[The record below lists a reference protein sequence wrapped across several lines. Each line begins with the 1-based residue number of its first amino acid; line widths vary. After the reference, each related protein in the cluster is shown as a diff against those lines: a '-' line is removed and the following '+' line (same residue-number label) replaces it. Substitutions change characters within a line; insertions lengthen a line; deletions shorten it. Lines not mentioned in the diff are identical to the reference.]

1 MKSSQGYNFTTNS
14 SQFSSSYQSSKKNR
28 ARENYQNRQPMR
40 ANLFASDYDL
50 QTSHIFSEN
59 PEMRFPGKFD
69 QTISNQDVEEL
80 F

>member
-1 MKSSQGYNFTTNS
+1 
-14 SQFSSSYQSSKKNR
+14 
-28 ARENYQNRQPMR
+28 MR